1 MCHSNKTQLDNDK
14 NIKIVMPMHNFL
26 EYSNNYSKT
35 SESLFQCYRD
45 GTALN
50 DAGTIVNFTNDN
62 ASDSVKLY
70 EKIISQTDDDDT
82 KNGTIKISK

>member
-1 MCHSNKTQLDNDK
+1 
-14 NIKIVMPMHNFL
+14 MPMHNFL

-35 SESLFQCYRD
+35 SESLFQYYRD

-70 EKIISQTDDDDT
+70 EKI
-82 KNGTIKISK
+82 